1 MFPAT
6 RALDVYPGIMLSLV
20 LMYPDSTPAVLFIA
34 LLEKQTMNKGDTQS
48 GIYRGID
55 SPKHD
60 KGVGRAKHLGTVV

>member
-6 RALDVYPGIMLSLV
+6 RALDVYARVMLSLV
-20 LMYPDSTPAVLFIA
+20 LMYPDSTHAVLFI
-34 LLEKQTMNKGDTQS
+34 EKEVTNKGDSQS

-55 SPKHD
+55 SLKHD